1 MTDRHTDTHTPIPLI
16 GWAEWKTLTTIL
28 TTNIGASITWL
39 CCQQPDNNLEKNMTT
54 ILTTNIHWCIN
65 YIISPLANRD
75 PLPLASYRG
84 KSEYNLNTFESY
96 LRLIAYMYMKYIQI
110 YLIST
115 TKETD
120 LGLIFCFHLKLCL
133 TGKCLQSLLFESIK
147 ISPPG
152 KTLPCVN
159 SKLVPHTDEEK

>member
-1 MTDRHTDTHTPIPLI
+1 
-16 GWAEWKTLTTIL
+16 
-28 TTNIGASITWL
+28 
-39 CCQQPDNNLEKNMTT
+39 
-54 ILTTNIHWCIN
+54 
-65 YIISPLANRD
+65 
-75 PLPLASYRG
+75 
-84 KSEYNLNTFESY
+84 
-96 LRLIAYMYMKYIQI
+96 MKYIQI

-152 KTLPCVN
+152 KTLSCVN
-159 SKLVPHTDEEK
+159 SKLVPHTDKEKMAKYGK

>member
-1 MTDRHTDTHTPIPLI
+1 M
-16 GWAEWKTLTTIL
+16 
-28 TTNIGASITWL
+28 N
-39 CCQQPDNNLEKNMTT
+39 
-54 ILTTNIHWCIN
+54 
-65 YIISPLANRD
+65 
-75 PLPLASYRG
+75 
-84 KSEYNLNTFESY
+84 
-96 LRLIAYMYMKYIQI
+96 YIQI

-120 LGLIFCFHLKLCL
+120 LRLLFCFHLKLCL

-159 SKLVPHTDEEK
+159 SKLVPHADKEKSLNMENKLALSILGDLDQID